1 MCEFLLAEGPWSL
14 WDWISESHR
23 SNGRGCPAP
32 FSKRR
37 SQKEGVRRGLADE
50 VACKDTRGRAG
61 EIGSWPGE
69 LDQEEQSQSVEGR
82 ESRSGGGAARAA
94 ETLGVT
100 QASRTPQAPPLRME
114 RIARTR
120 T

>member
-1 MCEFLLAEGPWSL
+1 MG
-14 WDWISESHR
+14 
-23 SNGRGCPAP
+23 GGCSAP
-32 FSKRR
+32 FSERR
-37 SQKEGVRRGLADE
+37 VTEGGRSEGAGRRGS
-50 VACKDTRGRAG
+50 CKDTRGRAG

-69 LDQEEQSQSVEGR
+69 LDQEEQRPGVEGR
-82 ESRSGGGAARAA
+82 EDRSGGGAARAA

-100 QASRTPQAPPLRME
+100 QASRTPQVPPLRME